1 MFELGDWMLASLK
14 RRKNFL
20 HLDKAKSTSLYLKL
34 KMTHKLMNPIIICIF
49 FDFCLTFIIN
59 INIE

>member
-1 MFELGDWMLASLK
+1 MK

-34 KMTHKLMNPIIICIF
+34 KMTLMTKAITIVIVAKYR
-49 FDFCLTFIIN
+49 
-59 INIE
+59 